1 MRRMR
6 HIKKFTLDL
15 FSNLLSIRFM
25 KQAEQLQVNL
35 LSSTT
40 AHAKRVRKNSA
51 SHTHDC
57 SAAFRS
63 VVTNKRSRQSSC
75 CLSHC

>member
-1 MRRMR
+1 
-6 HIKKFTLDL
+6 
-15 FSNLLSIRFM
+15 M

-63 VVTNKRSRQSSC
+63 VV
-75 CLSHC
+75 